1 VEELLADFR
10 AWLAQAAA
18 AEEALPEPPAEPVDL
33 ATVVGQFTALRHEV
47 NLQTRAVRSQQEQA
61 GQALDK
67 LQEALDLARRAGQDQ
82 GEATLSADEAR
93 SVVKALLDAHDALGL
108 AEREVARIQA
118 ALAELRPFP
127 DTAEAASAP
136 AALPPLAEAPR
147 ITFPWWARWLGL
159 HRRLQHQISTWET
172 WLDDVTP
179 RYRGLLTWQGQLETA
194 QARLS
199 AARQAAAADFTA
211 ACTRLRHSLD
221 ALLAGYAMSLQRLQR
236 TLEQLGL
243 EPVAAVGEP
252 FDPEVME
259 VVEVVVEPERFGAI
273 VLDEVRRGYVWRGRV
288 LRYAQVRVA
297 KGGAGEDDKVTG

>member
-1 VEELLADFR
+1 LADFR
-10 AWLAQAAA
+10 AWLAQAAS
-18 AEEALPEPPAEPVDL
+18 AEEALPEAPAEAVDL

-67 LQEALDLARRAGQDQ
+67 LQEALDLARRAGEDG
-82 GEATLSADEAR
+82 GEATATLSADEAR

-108 AEREVARIQA
+108 AQREVARIQT

-127 DTAEAASAP
+127 ETPEAASAP
-136 AALPPLAEAPR
+136 AALPPLAEAPK

-159 HRRLQHQISTWET
+159 SRRLQHRISTWET
-172 WLDDVTP
+172 WLNDVTP
-179 RYRGLLTWQGQLETA
+179 RYRGLLTWQGHLETV
-194 QARLS
+194 QVQVN

-221 ALLAGYAMSLQRLQR
+221 SVLAGYAMSSQRLQR
-236 TLEQLGL
+236 TLDQLGM
-243 EPVAAVGEP
+243 EPVPAVGEA

-259 VVEVVVEPERFGAI
+259 VVEVVVEPERFGTI
-273 VLDEVRRGYVWRGRV
+273 VLDEVRRGYLWRGRV

-297 KGGAGEDDKVTG
+297 KGGAGEDDKVAR